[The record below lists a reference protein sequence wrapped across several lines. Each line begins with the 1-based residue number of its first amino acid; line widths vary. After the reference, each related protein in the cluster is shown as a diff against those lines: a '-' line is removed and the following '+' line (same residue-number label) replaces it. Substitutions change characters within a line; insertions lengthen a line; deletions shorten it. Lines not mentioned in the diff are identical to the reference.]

1 MDDIEDLLYQIEQE
15 VRSGKKALFGSGVT
29 VNGDVIYSLV
39 DSIRAALPGVL
50 REAKAIVNS
59 SERRLQEESARAQNI
74 VKQAQ
79 QRADEILSDHAII
92 MTAQREAEAI
102 RAQAIDYVRHLT
114 DDVYIDL
121 SNMLSDASATLTDSL
136 ELIRKAQANI
146 RRPEK

>member
-39 DSIRAALPGVL
+39 DQIRSALPGVM

-74 VKQAQ
+74 VRQAQ
-79 QRADEILSDHAII
+79 QRADEILSNHAII
-92 MTAQREAEAI
+92 MQAQQEAEAI
-102 RAQAIDYVRHLT
+102 RAQAMDYARHLT
-114 DDVYIDL
+114 DDVNNDISD
-121 SNMLSDASATLTDSL
+121 MLADAAATLSDSL
-136 ELIRKAQANI
+136 ELIRKAQAGM
-146 RRPEK
+146 RK

>member
-39 DSIRAALPGVL
+39 DQIRSALPGVM

-74 VKQAQ
+74 VRQAQ
-79 QRADEILSDHAII
+79 QRADEILSNHAII
-92 MTAQREAEAI
+92 MQAQQEAEAI
-102 RAQAIDYVRHLT
+102 RAQAMDYARRLT
-114 DDVYIDL
+114 DDVYGDISD
-121 SNMLSDASATLTDSL
+121 MLSDAAATLTDSL
-136 ELIRKAQANI
+136 ELIRKAQTGI
-146 RRPEK
+146 RKKDN

>member
-39 DSIRAALPGVL
+39 DQIRSALPGVM

-74 VKQAQ
+74 VRQAQ
-79 QRADEILSDHAII
+79 QRADEILSNHAII
-92 MTAQREAEAI
+92 MQAQQEADAI
-102 RAQAIDYVRHLT
+102 RAQAMDYARRLT
-114 DDVYIDL
+114 DDVNNDISD
-121 SNMLSDASATLTDSL
+121 MLADAAATLSDSL
-136 ELIRKAQANI
+136 ELIRKAQAGM
-146 RRPEK
+146 RK

>member
-39 DSIRAALPGVL
+39 DQIRSALPGVM

-74 VKQAQ
+74 VRQAQ
-79 QRADEILSDHAII
+79 QRADDILSNHAII
-92 MTAQREAEAI
+92 MQAQQEADAI
-102 RAQAIDYVRHLT
+102 RAQAMDYARRLT
-114 DDVYIDL
+114 DDVNNDISD
-121 SNMLSDASATLTDSL
+121 MLADAAATLSDSL
-136 ELIRKAQANI
+136 ELIRKAQAGM
-146 RRPEK
+146 RK